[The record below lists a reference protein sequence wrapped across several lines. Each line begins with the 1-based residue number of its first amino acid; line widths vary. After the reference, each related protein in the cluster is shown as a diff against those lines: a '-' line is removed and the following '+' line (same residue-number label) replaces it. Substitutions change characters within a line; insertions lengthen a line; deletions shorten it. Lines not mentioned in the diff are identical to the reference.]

1 MIECQICKRV
11 LGRLNGK
18 HLKSHGLS
26 AAEYREK
33 FPGHLTCEPPPV
45 SDETRAKMSASR
57 KGATHSEEAKAKIGA
72 KHRGKTRTPEEIDK
86 WRASYAEYIKEHGSP
101 MTGKDR
107 GAAFREKMREI
118 ARNRD
123 PALVRAKVEQMWAA
137 RRGSKATPEQRE
149 RYTAA
154 RLKYIEDNPDK
165 LPSKMFNTRPERELA
180 AELDR
185 LQIPYIRNKNI
196 KGKLY
201 DFVLFENTIIEIDG
215 PYHWNYKMYG
225 NRNMPDEERMA
236 LFEEAK
242 KNDIYKNELAKQN
255 GYKIYRIK
263 VEGSLPLDW
272 KEQLCNQGCVIIEK
286 KTRDYSR
293 VFLLL
298 CFVFPMA

>member
-26 AAEYREK
+26 AAEYRER
-33 FPGHLTCEPPPV
+33 FPGHLTCDPPPV
-45 SDETRAKMSASR
+45 SEETRAKMSASR
-57 KGATHSEEAKAKIGA
+57 TGAKHSEEAKAKIGA
-72 KHRGKTRTPEEIDK
+72 KHRSKTRTPEEIDK
-86 WRASYAEYIKEHGSP
+86 WRVSYAEYIKEHGSP
-101 MTGKDR
+101 MLGKDR
-107 GAAFREKMREI
+107 GEAFRKHMSEI

-123 PALVRAKVEQMWAA
+123 PELVQKKVEQMWAA

-165 LPSKMFNTRPERELA
+165 LPSKMFNTKPEREFA
-180 AELDR
+180 AELE
-185 LQIPYIRNKNI
+185 LLNIQYVRNKNI
-196 KGKLY
+196 KGRLY
-201 DFVLFENTIIEIDG
+201 DFVINDSVIVEIDG

-225 NRNMPDEERMA
+225 NKDMPDEDRLA

-242 KNDIYKNELAKQN
+242 KNDIYKNELAIQN

-263 VEGSLPLDW
+263 VEGCLPTDW
-272 KEQLCNQGCVIIEK
+272 KNQLSNQGCDIAKI
-286 KTRDYSR
+286 KTRE
-293 VFLLL
+293 
-298 CFVFPMA
+298 